1 MGALLALASAISW
14 GSADF
19 IGGVQARRLSSV
31 AVALWS
37 QLAGGLALL
46 AVLLLTRQQLGA
58 EGFAWGAAAGV
69 GTGTALILFY
79 RGLSGGAM
87 AIVAPISACAA
98 AVPIAVALL
107 IGDIPSALQFAGFAL
122 CLAGAIAISIP
133 DSESRR
139 LSGPPLAAV
148 GLGLAAALGFGLF
161 YVFVGRGSDA
171 GGSTLWVVG
180 GARLG
185 SLTTILLI
193 AAVSRSDL
201 RVPRES
207 APALIATG
215 ILDTGANVLFAIAA
229 TKGDL
234 GVVAVLGSLYP
245 VTTVALA
252 TAVSRERLTA
262 LRGLGGAIA
271 LAGVAVLSVG

>member
-1 MGALLALASAISW
+1 MGALLALVSAVSW

-46 AVLLLTRQQLGA
+46 AVLLLTRQELNA
-58 EGFAWGAAAGV
+58 EGFAWGVAAGAC
-69 GTGTALILFY
+69 TGTALIFFY

-98 AVPIAVALL
+98 AVPVAAALF
-107 IGDIPSALQFAGFAL
+107 IGTAPSALQFAGFAL
-122 CLAGAIAISIP
+122 CLAGAITISVP
-133 DSESRR
+133 DRESRKV
-139 LSGPPLAAV
+139 SGPPLAAV

-161 YVFVGRGSDA
+161 YVFVDRGSDA
-171 GGSTLWVVG
+171 GGSALWVVG

-185 SLTTILLI
+185 SLTTILAI
-193 AAVSRSDL
+193 AAASRSNL
-201 RVPRES
+201 RVNGGS
-207 APALIATG
+207 APALIVTG
-215 ILDTGANVLFAIAA
+215 ILDTSANVLFAIAA

-234 GVVAVLGSLYP
+234 AVVAVLGSLYP

-252 TAVSRERLTA
+252 TAVSRERLTV

-271 LAGVAVLSVG
+271 LAGVAVLSAG